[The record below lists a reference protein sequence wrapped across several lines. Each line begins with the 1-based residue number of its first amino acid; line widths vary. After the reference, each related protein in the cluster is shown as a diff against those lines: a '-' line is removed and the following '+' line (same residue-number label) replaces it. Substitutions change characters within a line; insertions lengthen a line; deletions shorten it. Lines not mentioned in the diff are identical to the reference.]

1 MGHRVRLLILH
12 HLHLRETWVVFF
24 ILGFIMMNFPFIH
37 IFYTPRRIFGMPFL
51 FLYLMLG
58 WMISIFVI
66 WLFVKAIDLPDEE
79 NGERP

>member
-1 MGHRVRLLILH
+1 MGHSVRHLILR

-24 ILGFIMMNFPFIH
+24 ILGLIMMNFPFIH
-37 IFYTPRRIFGMPFL
+37 FFYTPRRILGMPLL